1 MTDKTGAGSKSP
13 QSNSPT
19 KPDVT
24 QPSFVAVEGTQIEQM
39 LRSQR
44 VVIVIGAGGVGKTTS
59 SVALAI
65 HAARLGRRVALLSID
80 PAKRLAAALGIELG
94 HELRP
99 VHFPDEAQIT
109 GRLHAAMLDQKA
121 VFDSMVRKHAP
132 SPRIADRILR
142 DPLYVAASTNLSG
155 PLEYMALAR
164 LQELAE
170 SPDWDLIV
178 LDTPPDAHAL
188 DFLARPNVLSGFVE
202 NKVVAKLLKPVV
214 LAGRLGIGG
223 LAAISEKMLGGVTS
237 VTGFGALKSFGEFI
251 LLMQEVIDG
260 FHRSG
265 ERVLEI
271 IKRDSTSFILIAV
284 PHKAAA
290 RAAESLTRELNRLGY
305 SLEGAVF
312 NRCLPRLVRCG
323 LEGSTGSDGAI
334 LRARSVLEDQVIA
347 SLSKDIHDPKK
358 NVNAWEL
365 RIDDQV
371 DDIHSMDGILRFSKF
386 FAQSQK

>member
-1 MTDKTGAGSKSP
+1 MIMETG
-13 QSNSPT
+13 QSLLEGI
-19 KPDVT
+19 DHGVVT
-24 QPSFVAVEGTQIEQM
+24 GTPVETM

-99 VHFPDEAQIT
+99 VNFPEAAGIK
-109 GRLHAAMLDQKA
+109 GVLHAAMLDQKA
-121 VFDSMVRKHAP
+121 VFDGMVRKHAP
-132 SPRIADRILR
+132 SPHIADRILR

-170 SPDWDLIV
+170 SPEWDLIV

-202 NKVVAKLLKPVV
+202 NKVMSRLLKPIVM
-214 LAGRLGIGG
+214 AGRLGFGKV
-223 LAAISEKMLGGVTS
+223 AALSEKVLGGVTS

-251 LLMQEVIDG
+251 LLMQEVIEG

-265 ERVLEI
+265 ERVLRI
-271 IKRDSTSFILIAV
+271 LQQDSTSFVLVAV
-284 PHKAAA
+284 PHKSAA
-290 RAAESLTRELNRLGY
+290 RAAEALQAELRSMGY
-305 SLEGAVF
+305 ELDGAVF
-312 NRCLPRLVRCG
+312 NRCLPLPVREDLSRLADDELV
-323 LEGSTGSDGAI
+323 I
-334 LRARSVLEDQVIA
+334 LRARAREEDQIIDR
-347 SLSKDIHDPKK
+347 LSNGIRISQKSKG
-358 NVNAWEL
+358 VWEL
-365 RIDDQV
+365 RV
-371 DDIHSMDGILRFSKF
+371 DEQTSDIHSMAGILSFSELF
-386 FAQSQK
+386 GANS

>member
-1 MTDKTGAGSKSP
+1 MTRESYDQQINSIIEGSP
-13 QSNSPT
+13 
-19 KPDVT
+19 
-24 QPSFVAVEGTQIEQM
+24 VERM

-99 VHFPDEAQIT
+99 VIFPEAAGIN
-109 GRLHAAMLDQKA
+109 GVLHAAMLDQKA

-132 SPRIADRILR
+132 SPHIADRIMR
-142 DPLYVAASTNLSG
+142 DPLYIAASTNLSG

-170 SPDWDLIV
+170 SPDWDLVV
-178 LDTPPDAHAL
+178 LDTPPDSHAL
-188 DFLARPNVLSGFVE
+188 DFLARPNVLSGFVD
-202 NKVVAKLLKPVV
+202 NKVMSRLLKPVV
-214 LAGRLGIGG
+214 MAGRMGLGG
-223 LAAISEKMLGGVTS
+223 LATLGEKILGGVTS
-237 VTGFGALKSFGEFI
+237 VTGFGALKSFGEFV
-251 LLMQEVIDG
+251 LLMQEVIEG

-271 IKRDSTSFILIAV
+271 LRRGSTSFVLVCV

-290 RAAESLTRELNRLGY
+290 RAAEALSRELSSMGY
-305 SLEGAVF
+305 ALDGAVF
-312 NRCLPRLVRCG
+312 NRCLPAAVVEDLKRLPPDQ
-323 LEGSTGSDGAI
+323 LAI
-334 LRARSVLEDQVIA
+334 LQTRAKSEDQVI
-347 SLSKDIHDPKK
+347 SRLS
-358 NVNAWEL
+358 
-365 RIDDQV
+365 
-371 DDIHSMDGILRFSKF
+371 DDIHSTQKGAKVWELRVDEQSENIHSLEGILRFSNLF
-386 FAQSQK
+386 GGPAVV

>member
-1 MTDKTGAGSKSP
+1 MTTEKPGVSSATVIGGSP
-13 QSNSPT
+13 
-19 KPDVT
+19 
-24 QPSFVAVEGTQIEQM
+24 VERM

-99 VHFPDEAQIT
+99 VLFPESSGIK
-109 GRLHAAMLDQKA
+109 GVLHAAMLDQKA

-132 SPRIADRILR
+132 SPHIADKILR
-142 DPLYVAASTNLSG
+142 DPLYISASTNLSG

-170 SPDWDLIV
+170 SPDWDLVV
-178 LDTPPDAHAL
+178 LDTPPDSHAL

-202 NKVVAKLLKPVV
+202 NKVIGRLLKPIVM
-214 LAGRLGIGG
+214 AGRIGLGGVAS
-223 LAAISEKMLGGVTS
+223 LSEKVLGGVTS
-237 VTGFGALKSFGEFI
+237 ITGFGALRSFGEFI
-251 LLMQEVIDG
+251 LLMQEVIEG

-271 IKRDSTSFILIAV
+271 LRRDSTSFVLVCV

-290 RAAESLTRELNRLGY
+290 RAAEALSGELRSMGY
-305 SLEGAVF
+305 VLEGAVF
-312 NRCLPRLVRCG
+312 NRCLPRAVIQDLDRVSPEE
-323 LEGSTGSDGAI
+323 LII
-334 LRARSVLEDQVIA
+334 LKARAKSEDQVIG
-347 SLSKDIHDPKK
+347 SLSHEIHSQQDS
-358 NVNAWEL
+358 ARLWEL
-365 RIDDQV
+365 RV
-371 DDIHSMDGILRFSKF
+371 DEQTEDIHSINGILKFSELF
-386 FAQSQK
+386 GRPTP